1 VAVEEAV
8 AMSGAVGGP
17 SLDLGKNNSTR
28 PEAAENG
35 QYEQS
40 DLGEFVERNDSSRY
54 DCRGVYSNF
63 RYESE
68 SGKTAEYRCDSWD
81 CYCCG
86 YRMRNNLVEEIDR
99 VTSERPELRRFLTLT
114 LDDAKA
120 PASQERQHHY
130 LTERWNA
137 LRTAI
142 EREYGDFSYIW
153 VREEQD
159 SGRPHL
165 HILVSRYI
173 PQEWVS
179 RRWSELGGGEVVD
192 IRQVDTRKAAH
203 YVGKYLTKS
212 ATSGFP
218 DGIRR
223 YGSSRDI
230 DLDVRGGGGDS
241 VEEWRLLMDDHE
253 VDREGEPLT
262 RAVSSVDFVVQRL
275 NRGPLGKGPPS

>member
-1 VAVEEAV
+1 MSTEEVSA
-8 AMSGAVGGP
+8 P
-17 SLDLGKNNSTR
+17 LLDLGKNNSTR
-28 PEAAENG
+28 PETAENG

-40 DLGEFVERNDSSRY
+40 DLGDYVEHNDSSRY
-54 DCRGVYSNF
+54 DCRKVYSNL

-68 SGKTAEYRCDSWD
+68 SGKTAEYRCGSWD

-86 YRMRNNLVEEIDR
+86 YRMRENLVEEIDR
-99 VTSERPELRRFLTLT
+99 VTAQRPAMRRMLTVT
-114 LDDAKA
+114 LDPETA
-120 PASQERQHHY
+120 PPTQERQHYY

-142 EREYGDFSYIW
+142 EREYPGFSFIW

-159 SGRPHL
+159 SGLPHL
-165 HILVSRYI
+165 HVLLDRYI
-173 PQEWVS
+173 PWKWVN
-179 RRWSELGGGEVVD
+179 RRFKELGGGHVRIEEVNV
-192 IRQVDTRKAAH
+192 RSAAR
-203 YVGKYLTKS
+203 YIGKYLTKS

-241 VEEWRLLMDDHE
+241 SEEWRLLMDDHE
-253 VDREGEPLT
+253 VNREGEPLT

-275 NRGPLGKGPPS
+275 NGGPLGKGPPS